1 VSRGSGLEALMEALE
16 GISDEDISA
25 LAEALKTVD
34 FKKLAELIKLLS
46 ENMDAFKQA
55 IELVSQL
62 KETGALASLLALT
75 EISDETFNAITRP
88 DFMTS
93 IANGMMLLYMLSQFN
108 HGLLMNMAETMPR
121 CSEAALNELK
131 KTEKGMGIRE
141 LLSLM
146 RSPEMAA
153 MMKAMITAVRC
164 IKKS

>member
-1 VSRGSGLEALMEALE
+1 MSRGAGLEALMEALE
-16 GISDEDISA
+16 GISDEDIAA
-25 LAEALKTVD
+25 LAEALKSVD
-34 FKKLAELIKLLS
+34 FKKLAELIKMVS

-55 IELVSQL
+55 IELVKQL
-62 KETGALASLLALT
+62 KETGALASILALT

-108 HGLLMNMAETMPR
+108 HGLLMNMAETLPK
-121 CSEAALNELK
+121 CTEGALKEMK
-131 KTEKGMGIRE
+131 ETEKGMGIRE

-153 MMKAMITAVRC
+153 MMKAMIAAVRC
-164 IKKS
+164 MKES